1 MEMTSNLSFG
11 EITLVAMQKI
21 DWRRVGVEAKRAP
34 RRLQEEFTN

>member
-21 DWRRVGVEAKRAP
+21 GRRVGVEAKRAP